1 MRRNSLQ
8 FRLVLAF
15 TAGILLTGGSVFVI
29 VWQASTQHIRQFSQR
44 VEGMVSGRI
53 QFMIADYYSTYRTWD
68 GVQPVI
74 IKLGDQFK
82 YRIILADN
90 QARIIADSDNT
101 TGEELDPLK
110 FSSRTITI
118 PKEGVVIEQPRPAGG
133 RPDDARPRDD
143 MPIPALLLGGDKG
156 GPKPPEPPVI
166 DTSNLELAGYLF
178 LMPLKQS
185 EVSLNTLQ
193 LLSNELGRYFFIGA
207 LMAVVV
213 AIVLTFF
220 LSRRILAPVKE
231 LTAASHRLGK
241 GDFSQRVKADDKS
254 EIGELAATFNLMA
267 ADLER
272 GEKLRRNMV
281 ADIAHELRSPL
292 TNVRG
297 YLEGIRDG
305 ILQADAKT
313 IGTIY
318 DETMLLSRLVHD
330 LQELS
335 LAEAGQLKLFLQPE
349 NAGELITQAVSAV
362 KTKAAE
368 KEITLSIELKDD
380 LPPVLIDTQRIRQ
393 VLHNLLANAL
403 THTPPGGRITV
414 RADRAGSFVS
424 ISVID
429 TGEGIPAEDLPLV
442 FERFH
447 RVDKSRARA
456 TGGSG
461 LGLTIARYFV
471 EAHNG
476 EIIAESEPGRGSAFT
491 FTLPADE
498 TTIS

>member
-1 MRRNSLQ
+1 
-8 FRLVLAF
+8 
-15 TAGILLTGGSVFVI
+15 
-29 VWQASTQHIRQFSQR
+29 
-44 VEGMVSGRI
+44 
-53 QFMIADYYSTYRTWD
+53 
-68 GVQPVI
+68 
-74 IKLGDQFK
+74 
-82 YRIILADN
+82 
-90 QARIIADSDNT
+90 
-101 TGEELDPLK
+101 
-110 FSSRTITI
+110 
-118 PKEGVVIEQPRPAGG
+118 
-133 RPDDARPRDD
+133 
-143 MPIPALLLGGDKG
+143 
-156 GPKPPEPPVI
+156 
-166 DTSNLELAGYLF
+166 
-178 LMPLKQS
+178 
-185 EVSLNTLQ
+185 
-193 LLSNELGRYFFIGA
+193 
-207 LMAVVV
+207 
-213 AIVLTFF
+213 
-220 LSRRILAPVKE
+220 
-231 LTAASHRLGK
+231 
-241 GDFSQRVKADDKS
+241 
-254 EIGELAATFNLMA
+254 
-267 ADLER
+267 
-272 GEKLRRNMV
+272 
-281 ADIAHELRSPL
+281 
-292 TNVRG
+292 
-297 YLEGIRDG
+297 
-305 ILQADAKT
+305 
-313 IGTIY
+313 
-318 DETMLLSRLVHD
+318 MLLSRLGHD

-442 FERFH
+442 FERSH

-476 EIIAESEPGRGSAFT
+476 AIIAESEPGRGSAFT

-498 TTIS
+498 TAIS